1 VLQAYRRCK
10 VISIFSSQKIKFH
23 IIHNYTSLNKGWA
36 SIVLS
41 TVESIK
47 KTIPNAEFTIESY
60 HPNIDKKLYERYGI
74 KVLERLTY
82 SKTIAI
88 NMFLRALFWR
98 IWSKHAPSTRRFL
111 ESKRLAIYYDS
122 DVILDLAGDNL
133 SVPSD
138 DQNMFFRIQ
147 RNFLAII
154 GHIYL
159 FLLCMLLKKTI
170 VIYGQ
175 TIGPL
180 GILRPVV
187 KMLLNKM
194 NLITVREENSLR
206 YLEKIGVS
214 KPPIYLTADPAF
226 LLSTPPVAEIS
237 KILQTEGVN
246 AEKPVIGMC
255 ISSETAKYHFRD
267 GEQKFIELLVTTID
281 DLVAKY
287 NSQVVLIP
295 FSTWKGHGGDDRIIS
310 QKIYALTKRKEGIKL
325 IKGEYNPIELKGI
338 ISRCNIF
345 IGSRGHSCILALS
358 SCVPTIAIGH
368 NPKYYGIMKMVGQEH
383 YVCKAQELTYDR
395 LISLICRLWSDQET
409 VKRQLRSK
417 IRLVQRLATLNA
429 ELVKNKL
436 QERNFVN

>member
-1 VLQAYRRCK
+1 MLQAYRRYK
-10 VISIFSSQKIKFH
+10 AISIFSSQKIKFH

-47 KTIPNAEFTIESY
+47 RTIPNAEFTIESY
-60 HPNIDKKLYERYGI
+60 HPNIDNKLYAPYGI
-74 KVLERLTY
+74 KVLKRLTY

-111 ESKRLAIYYDS
+111 ESKRLAIYHDS

-147 RNFLAII
+147 RNFLAIM

-159 FLLCMLLKKTI
+159 FLLCILLKKII

-194 NLITVREENSLR
+194 SLITVREENSLR
-206 YLEKIGVS
+206 YLAKIGVS

-226 LLSTPPVAEIS
+226 LLSTPPMAKIN
-237 KILQTEGVN
+237 KILQAEGVN

-255 ISSETAKYHFRD
+255 ISSETAKYHFRS
-267 GEQKFIELLVTTID
+267 GEQKSIELLATVMD
-281 DLVAKY
+281 DLIAKR
-287 NSQVVLIP
+287 NLQVLLIP

-358 SCVPTIAIGH
+358 SCIPTIAIGH
-368 NPKYYGIMKMVGQEH
+368 NPKYYGIMKMVGQER
-383 YVCKAQELTYDR
+383 YVCKAKEITCRKLSLLINDLWNNQKTIEKELKSR
-395 LISLICRLWSDQET
+395 IRSMQ
-409 VKRQLRSK
+409 QL
-417 IRLVQRLATLNA
+417 AELNA
-429 ELVKNKL
+429 KLIKNELKDIFDN
-436 QERNFVN
+436 